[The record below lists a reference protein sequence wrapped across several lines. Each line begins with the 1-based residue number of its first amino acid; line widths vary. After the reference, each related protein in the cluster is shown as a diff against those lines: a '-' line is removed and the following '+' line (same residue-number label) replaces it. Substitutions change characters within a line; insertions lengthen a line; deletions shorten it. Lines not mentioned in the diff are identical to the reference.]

1 MLARLLAAL
10 SLVPIVAGI
19 SSEASQQ
26 VSQTPPAAWVIVL
39 DISSSMTAEDLQPE
53 NRLRVAKTQ
62 LEKFIAANSNLELG
76 LITFAATSRLV
87 VPVTSDHQALA
98 EALENVQSAGY
109 GEDGTAIGSGIASA
123 INRLR
128 GQAWSERRIL
138 LITDGVS
145 NRGVVS
151 PMDAARLARMQGI
164 RVHAIGL
171 GTDSMARYWVPS
183 LEGSPVQMRA
193 RLEIDDAGLEAL
205 ATETGGSYHR
215 AKKSQ
220 EFENALS
227 SLKTGDSTPRAVTSQ
242 ERKYHWVRALAWMA
256 LFSLVLEFAWTYW
269 LFAELTG

>member
-1 MLARLLAAL
+1 
-10 SLVPIVAGI
+10 
-19 SSEASQQ
+19 
-26 VSQTPPAAWVIVL
+26 VIVL

-53 NRLRVAKTQ
+53 NRLRVAKAQ
-62 LEKFIAANSNLELG
+62 LEKFIAENSQLELG

-98 EALENVQSAGY
+98 EALENIESAGY

-128 GQAWSERRIL
+128 GQAWTERRVL

-164 RVHAIGL
+164 RIHAIGL

-183 LEGSPVQMRA
+183 PEGRPMQMRA

-205 ATETGGSYHR
+205 ATETGGTYHR

-220 EFENALS
+220 ELEQALS
-227 SLKTGDSTPRAVTSQ
+227 SLKAGDNMPRTAYAQ
-242 ERKYHWVRALAWMA
+242 EKKYHWARALAWMA
-256 LFSLVLEFAWTYW
+256 LFALVLEFVWSYW
-269 LFAELTG
+269 LFAELAG